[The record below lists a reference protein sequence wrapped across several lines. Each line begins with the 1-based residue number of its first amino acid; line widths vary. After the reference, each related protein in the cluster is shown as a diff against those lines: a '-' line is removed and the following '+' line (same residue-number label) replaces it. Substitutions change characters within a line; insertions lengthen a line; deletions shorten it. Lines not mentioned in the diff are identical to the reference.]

1 MIRIM
6 KITNNQVTI
15 SWEINPDADHYEI
28 YWSDRELEPERYRL
42 LETVPAECTTYTLE
56 KSTHVPHYLA
66 VRPVMAGK
74 TAGPCTT
81 LRTPVHY
88 IRNEQTE
95 SLGRGLVAVKTDQ
108 GVFLSWRMFVSEV
121 CGFSEEAGGMTGV
134 NYRIYRNGRAI
145 SLVTNSTNY
154 ADVHGTCGDVYA
166 VAPVQDGEE
175 GAACEPVAVW
185 EREYLDIPV
194 QKPEDG
200 VTPQGE
206 RYTYSANDM
215 SVSDVD
221 GDGEYEYLVK
231 WDPSNSHDVS
241 IKGYTGR
248 CYIDCYKLDGRL
260 LWRLDMGAN
269 IRAGA
274 HYTQFICYDFNGDGR
289 GEMAVK
295 TAPGTKMTVY
305 GRDGTPAREFYIT
318 MPEEDIRRGYGH
330 EDSYVCSADDYY
342 EHLTELFL
350 GWRELPE
357 VVNGQWPDTLE
368 ACFGIQKRCE
378 YPLKKED
385 ARALADYF
393 LDVYAPERSTRNDL
407 RRFEGFIYE
416 GPEYL
421 TMFGGDG
428 EELETVPFPF
438 PREDDGLRWGDY
450 AMNRIEPCN
459 RVDRFLSGAAY
470 LDGIRPYL
478 IVCRGY
484 YTRSCLAA
492 YDFFEGKFREKWK
505 VDSGYVPM
513 RNPFNDVPHALAGS
527 DPVYGKLAGQGNH
540 SISTADVDGDGCMEI
555 IYGAACID
563 HDGSLL
569 YSSYDRRPDGVLAKM
584 GHGDAMHVADMDPD
598 RPGLEIFNVFEGA
611 EYVPYG
617 YALRDAATGEAIFGT
632 YAEEDLG
639 RCMIGDMVPGVRGYQ
654 CWVNGAGIYDCRGRL
669 LDTNTPGTNMSIRW
683 SGDLTTQITDG
694 SDFDLNQKPTGV
706 IQDLIHGVMLTPEN
720 TLTNNGTKGNPCLTA
735 DIFGDFR
742 EELLL
747 RTADSSS
754 IRIYTNTEVTDHKLF
769 TLMQDTQYRCSV
781 AWQNNCYNQPGYPS
795 FYYGSDME
803 FGRVLPYMKHK
814 PVLYLAGDSTA
825 QSYGSG
831 DRPQAGWGEMLLSCL
846 DPDTAVKTG
855 HREDCPFEQEMQY
868 ETRHLIVDNCAAA
881 GRSSKTFLEEGRLE
895 DIKKHLKEGD
905 TLLIQF
911 GHNDAAA
918 SKAERFVPAEQ
929 FGGVLEAYVR
939 AAKECNAVPVLL
951 SSICLYPCSEN
962 EEGEKGAIAAS
973 LPRYAEEMRKLA
985 EREHI
990 PYIDLGMVTGN
1001 WLKGLSETEAAGYY
1015 REDKVH
1021 LTAEGARR
1029 FAGLA
1034 SEELKKLRV
1043 HENAVKQA

>member
-1 MIRIM
+1 MIQITEM
-6 KITNNQVTI
+6 TNNRVTI
-15 SWEINPDADHYEI
+15 SWEKYPDADGYEI
-28 YWSDRELEPERYRL
+28 FWSDRELQPEQYRL
-42 LETVPAECTTYTLE
+42 LETVPVPCTAYTLE
-56 KSTHVPHYLA
+56 RSTHVPHYLA
-66 VRPVMAGK
+66 VRPVKAGK
-74 TAGPCTT
+74 AAGEFMMV
-81 LRTPVHY
+81 RTPVHF
-88 IRNEQTE
+88 IREEQIE
-95 SLGRGLVAVKTDQ
+95 RLNRGLAAVKTER
-108 GVFLSWRMFVSEV
+108 GVFLTWRMLLCEV
-121 CGFSEEAGGMTGV
+121 CGYSEEAGGMTGAD
-134 NYRIYRNGRAI
+134 YRIYRNDRAVA
-145 SLVTNSTNY
+145 LVTDSTNY
-154 ADVHGTCGDVYA
+154 LDEAGKPGDVYT
-166 VAPVQDGEE
+166 VAPVLNGEE
-175 GAACEPVAVW
+175 GPACEPVDVW
-185 EREYLDIPV
+185 EREYLDIPI

-200 VTPQGE
+200 VTPRGE

-248 CYIDCYKLDGRL
+248 CYIDCYKLNGRL
-260 LWRLDMGAN
+260 LWRLDMGEN

-305 GRDGTPAREFYIT
+305 GPDGRPEREFYIT
-318 MPEEDIRRGYGH
+318 MPEEDIRRGYSH
-330 EDSYVCSADDYY
+330 EDSYVCSAGDYY
-342 EHLTELFL
+342 EHLIDLFM

-368 ACFGIQKRCE
+368 ACFGIPERYE
-378 YPLKKED
+378 YPLRRES
-385 ARALADYF
+385 AGALADYF
-393 LDVYAPERSTRNDL
+393 LDVYAVERSPKNDL

-421 TMFGGDG
+421 TMFGGNG

-459 RVDRFLSGAAY
+459 RVDRFLSGVAY

-478 IVCRGY
+478 IICRGY

-492 YDFFEGKFREKWK
+492 YDFFEGRFRETWK

-513 RNPFNDVPHALAGS
+513 KNPFNDNPHDLTGS
-527 DPVYGKLAGQGNH
+527 DPVYGTLAGQGNH
-540 SISTADVDGDGCMEI
+540 SLSAADVDGDGCMEI

-569 YSSYDRRPDGVLAKM
+569 YSSYDRRPDGVIAKL
-584 GHGDAMHVADMDPD
+584 GHGDAMHVADVDPD

-611 EYVPYG
+611 EHVPYG
-617 YALRDAATGEAIFGT
+617 YALRDAASGEAIFGA

-639 RCMIGDMVPGVRGYQ
+639 RCMIGDVVPGVRGYQ
-654 CWVNGAGIYDCRGRL
+654 CWVNGVGIYDCKGNL
-669 LDTNTPGTNMSIRW
+669 LDTDTPGSNMSIRW

-694 SDFDLNQKPTGV
+694 SDYLHQKPTGV
-706 IQDLIHGVMLTPEN
+706 IRDWIHGVMLTPEN

-747 RTADSSS
+747 RTADSSA
-754 IRIYTNTEVTDHKLF
+754 IRIYINTEVTDHKLF
-769 TLMQDTQYRCSV
+769 TLMQDTQYRCSM

-803 FGRVLPYMKHK
+803 FGWVLPYMKQK

-825 QSYGSG
+825 QSYDCG
-831 DRPQAGWGEMLLSCL
+831 DRPQAGWGELLLSYL
-846 DPDTAVKTG
+846 DPGTAVKRG
-855 HREDCPFEQEMQY
+855 HREDCPFGQEVRY
-868 ETRHLIVDNCAAA
+868 ETRHFIVDNCAMA

-895 DIKKHLKEGD
+895 DIKRHLKEGD
-905 TLLIQF
+905 YLLIQF
-911 GHNDAAA
+911 GHNDSSA
-918 SKAERFVPAEQ
+918 SRAERYVPVEQ
-929 FGGVLEAYVR
+929 FGDMLESYVR
-939 AAKECNAVPVLL
+939 AARDCKAVPVLL
-951 SSICLYPCSEN
+951 SSICLYPCREN
-962 EEGEKGAIAAS
+962 EEGEKGAIAAA
-973 LPRYAEEMRKLA
+973 LPRYAEEMRRLA
-985 EREHI
+985 EREGI
-990 PYIDLGMVTGN
+990 PYIDFGTVTGN
-1001 WLKGLSETEAAGYY
+1001 LLKELSREETAGYY

-1021 LTAEGARR
+1021 LTEEGAGV
-1029 FAGLA
+1029 FSCLA
-1034 SEELKKLRV
+1034 AEALKKVIARD
-1043 HENAVKQA
+1043 KR